1 MNKSIALKVRLLRGV
16 PNTLQVTAARPLTTR
31 DPSRAPQ
38 YLHRPPLQLRCL
50 LLSHYEAE
58 DIQERAAGVD
68 CCGIGTADA
77 IARRMQPLA
86 GCGLD
91 LVRAMVPWASTLA
104 RCAFYCLLHGSACWR
119 AWCSVCTR
127 AWSVATMAVDSVC
140 IEVLTPWVALAC
152 ARPRPPQLASKNVD
166 LCIYEGYI
174 KS

>member
-58 DIQERAAGVD
+58 DIRERAAGVG

-91 LVRAMVPWASTLA
+91 LVRAMVPWASTLG
-104 RCAFYCLLHGSACWR
+104 RCA
-119 AWCSVCTR
+119 
-127 AWSVATMAVDSVC
+127 
-140 IEVLTPWVALAC
+140 
-152 ARPRPPQLASKNVD
+152 
-166 LCIYEGYI
+166 
-174 KS
+174 